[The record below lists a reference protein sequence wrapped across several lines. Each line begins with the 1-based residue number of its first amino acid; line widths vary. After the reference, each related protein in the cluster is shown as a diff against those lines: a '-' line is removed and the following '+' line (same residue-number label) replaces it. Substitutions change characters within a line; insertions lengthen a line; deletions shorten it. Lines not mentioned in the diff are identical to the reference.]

1 MSQSTD
7 TNNTQRKAT
16 VDPMSTVQENPRAIS
31 RFPGLEDEYV
41 KAELHNGIVVFADIR
56 DFSSYMDANSD
67 YAISLL
73 ACFRR
78 VLSQCFSS
86 KTLKANE
93 NERYTTFAKELG
105 DGVMMVWIAEQG
117 SITDISVD
125 EITGLAIV
133 SQEIVKRFFDLS
145 ADFAPEKYHV
155 GIGIAIGSFQRLLYR
170 DKTNPTL
177 FRYRDYTG
185 GTINLAARLESL
197 SRPNGVTICFNALP
211 LNKKKEIIA
220 GIAAQ
225 DFKEA
230 THDIRGIGKTQ
241 LYQWKYMEAPVTT
254 DSAPAAKVNG
264 SSESMPNG
272 APGNQASDS
281 IPQPSAPP
289 KE

>member
-1 MSQSTD
+1 MSMPVQTD
-7 TNNTQRKAT
+7 SLSRQAAGNPNG
-16 VDPMSTVQENPRAIS
+16 SVQENPNAVA

-56 DFSSYMDANSD
+56 EFTSYMDANSD

-78 VLSQCFSS
+78 VLSQHFSG
-86 KTLKANE
+86 KALKANE

-105 DGVMMVWIAEQG
+105 DGVMMIWIAEQG

-125 EITGLAIV
+125 EITGLAFA
-133 SQEIVKRFFDLS
+133 SQEIVKNFFELS

-170 DKTNPTL
+170 DKSNPTL

-185 GTINLAARLESL
+185 GTINLAARLEGL
-197 SRPNGVTICFNALP
+197 SRPNGVTLCFNALP
-211 LNKKKEIIA
+211 LNKKKELISCISA
-220 GIAAQ
+220 K

-230 THDIRGIGKTQ
+230 THEIRGIGKTS
-241 LYQWKYMEAPVTT
+241 LFQWKLELDVHEPGPVEPGEA
-254 DSAPAAKVNG
+254 
-264 SSESMPNG
+264 
-272 APGNQASDS
+272 
-281 IPQPSAPP
+281 
-289 KE
+289 

>member
-1 MSQSTD
+1 
-7 TNNTQRKAT
+7 
-16 VDPMSTVQENPRAIS
+16 
-31 RFPGLEDEYV
+31 
-41 KAELHNGIVVFADIR
+41 
-56 DFSSYMDANSD
+56 
-67 YAISLL
+67 
-73 ACFRR
+73 
-78 VLSQCFSS
+78 
-86 KTLKANE
+86 
-93 NERYTTFAKELG
+93 
-105 DGVMMVWIAEQG
+105 MMVWIAEQG

-145 ADFAPEKYHV
+145 ADFAPEKYNV

-170 DKTNPTL
+170 DKTNPAL

-220 GIAAQ
+220 AIGAQ

-230 THDIRGIGKTQ
+230 THDIRGIGKTH
-241 LYQWKYMEAPVTT
+241 LYQWKFNLEAPAAS
-254 DSAPAAKVNG
+254 DSVPSAKVNG
-264 SSESMPNG
+264 SQGSTPNG
-272 APGNQASDS
+272 VPENQASDNTL
-281 IPQPSAPP
+281 QPSEPP

>member
-105 DGVMMVWIAEQG
+105 DGVMMIWIAEQG

-125 EITGLAIV
+125 EITGLAV
-133 SQEIVKRFFDLS
+133 VGQEIVKRFFDLS

-241 LYQWKYMEAPVTT
+241 LYQWKFNV
-254 DSAPAAKVNG
+254 DAPAANEPASAKVTARQ
-264 SSESMPNG
+264 ESTLNG
-272 APGNQASDS
+272 APENQASDNS
-281 IPQPSAPP
+281 PQPSAPP